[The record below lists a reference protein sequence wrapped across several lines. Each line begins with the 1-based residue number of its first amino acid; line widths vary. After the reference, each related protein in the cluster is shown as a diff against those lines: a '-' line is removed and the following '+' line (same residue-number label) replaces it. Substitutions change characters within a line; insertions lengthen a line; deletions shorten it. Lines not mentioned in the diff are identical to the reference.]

1 MKRTFL
7 SAFVFLAALVFS
19 PMVSFAQ
26 TGSPALFQNVTPIRI
41 DANSLVVEIQKQPPK
56 EYPHV
61 GYRAPV
67 SFEQAVNMWASSHFE
82 LTGAGENTLRIVVRE
97 ADIVEKLLPVKKGIA
112 GWFRKDQSAEYTANL
127 DISVA
132 LVDANGRQQGS
143 AEARTFQST
152 TVPEGT
158 TDAEKQA
165 VWMEMMKKIFDNL
178 DRELQPRIRQTL
190 VRSAG

>member
-1 MKRTFL
+1 MKRSFL
-7 SAFVFLAALVFS
+7 SALVIVAAVALAPMAL
-19 PMVSFAQ
+19 FAQ
-26 TGSPALFQNVTPIRI
+26 EGSSALFQNVTPVKI

-61 GYRAPV
+61 GHRAPV

-82 LTGAGENTLRIVVRE
+82 LTGAGENTLRVTVRE
-97 ADIVEKLLPVKKGIA
+97 SDIVEKLLPVKKGIA
-112 GWFRKDQSAEYTANL
+112 GWFRKDQSAEYTASL

-132 LVDANGRQQGS
+132 LVDANGGQQGS

-165 VWMEMMKKIFDNL
+165 VWMEMMKKVFDNL